1 MAEIEQAALRLLA
14 IREHTRSELR
24 RKLQRK
30 FSLQEIEPALDQ
42 LAAQNLQSDER
53 YAEQYVHMRRGKGY
67 GPVRIQADLRDKGV
81 SEQLIAVYI
90 DRHDPEWRALARK
103 AAEQKF
109 GSSLAAEFK
118 EKSRR
123 GRFLEQRGF
132 SMDVI
137 WDYVNGL

>member
-42 LAAQNLQSDER
+42 LAGQNLQSDEL
-53 YAEQYVHMRRGKGY
+53 YTEQYVRMRRGKVD
-67 GPVRIQADLRDKGV
+67 GPVRIQADLLDKGV
-81 SEQLIAVYI
+81 SELLIAVYI

-109 GSSLAAEFK
+109 GASRAAEFR